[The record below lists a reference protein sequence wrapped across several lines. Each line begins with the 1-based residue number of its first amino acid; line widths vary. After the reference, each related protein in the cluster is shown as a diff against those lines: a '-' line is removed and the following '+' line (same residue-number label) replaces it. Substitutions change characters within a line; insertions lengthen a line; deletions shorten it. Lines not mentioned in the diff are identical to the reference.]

1 MICRLFVN
9 TSISTKKFCGESI
22 KNVYRKVKDHF
33 NTSLEMFFFIQNGGI
48 NMERTLSSS
57 EKFDQLKFTDDWMF
71 KAVMSDPQNLD
82 IVKELAERCIQRKIK
97 TIQQVIPEMTKNPEY
112 FSHGVRFDVMFQG
125 EDFYCDIEMQTYKD
139 ALPLRSKY
147 YHDVMDMTHF
157 KQNMKY
163 KNMKQTYVIFL
174 LSNDFLSGNLA
185 KYTAETKILENPKL
199 KYDDRRTTIFINPE
213 AYSEDDE
220 IRSLCN
226 FLKSEMIT
234 DTLTERISES
244 IVTIKKD
251 ALKRREFMSLD
262 EWMNHEKEISLEK
275 GKIQGLA
282 EGNVQGRKER
292 NTEIAKKLILKGMD
306 FEDIKEVTGLSIE
319 TIKSLNNQ

>member
-1 MICRLFVN
+1 
-9 TSISTKKFCGESI
+9 
-22 KNVYRKVKDHF
+22 
-33 NTSLEMFFFIQNGGI
+33 
-48 NMERTLSSS
+48 
-57 EKFDQLKFTDDWMF
+57 
-71 KAVMSDPQNLD
+71 
-82 IVKELAERCIQRKIK
+82 
-97 TIQQVIPEMTKNPEY
+97 MTKNPEY

-174 LSNDFLSGNLA
+174 LSNDFFSGNLA

-199 KYDDRRTTIFINPE
+199 KYDDKRTTIFINPE
-213 AYSEDDE
+213 AYSEDDK

-244 IVTIKKD
+244 IVAIKKD

-262 EWMNHEKEISLEK
+262 EWMNHEKEIALEK
-275 GKIQGLA
+275 GKAQGLEEQA
-282 EGNVQGRKER
+282 ISTAIKMIHDNLDM
-292 NTEIAKKLILKGMD
+292 TLISKY
-306 FEDIKEVTGLSIE
+306 TGLSLEI
-319 TIKSLNNQ
+319 IKGLKNQ